1 MKDLFKNA
9 LRIQIESKYGSDF
22 EDFIHDLF
30 LLRYGSNDFIPI
42 RGEKDKGNDGTI
54 KSEKKIIAC
63 YAPKKYDF
71 NKFKQKVIG
80 SHSIKG
86 DYAKYEDNW
95 KDNYPNWEILVNHDI
110 SPDQLNL
117 IENLEGNTSIV
128 GLKQILAIIE
138 NDLSSNQRRNLAES
152 LDISS
157 MYEQDYLEDVIKDLL
172 SQAKNP
178 SLVKYSKDLVPPYD
192 KITLNFSV
200 EDRDGINSEMKLVM
214 QYFGVISNI
223 LSHYSDQ
230 ENNLIKHQVI
240 SDFNE
245 LDGNFKTK
253 LRNLTFHY
261 VKNYSKEG
269 DTEYSQYT
277 RCVLLYMFDL
287 CLIGKK

>member
-1 MKDLFKNA
+1 M
-9 LRIQIESKYGSDF
+9 
-22 EDFIHDLF
+22 
-30 LLRYGSNDFIPI
+30 
-42 RGEKDKGNDGTI
+42 
-54 KSEKKIIAC
+54 
-63 YAPKKYDF
+63 
-71 NKFKQKVIG
+71 
-80 SHSIKG
+80 
-86 DYAKYEDNW
+86 
-95 KDNYPNWEILVNHDI
+95 
-110 SPDQLNL
+110 
-117 IENLEGNTSIV
+117 
-128 GLKQILAIIE
+128 
-138 NDLSSNQRRNLAES
+138 SSNQRRNLAES

-178 SLVKYSKDLVPPYD
+178 SLVKYSKDLVPYD

-253 LRNLTFHY
+253 LGNLTFHY

-269 DTEYSQYT
+269 DTEYRQYT